1 MSAFTSEI
9 GTKRTCRAGL
19 RMSVDWG
26 RPEAAGEA
34 STDAIDP
41 NRTSK
46 PLVLTGLSLCDI
58 LTNMKVLWASAGIQ

>member
-1 MSAFTSEI
+1 MTGF

-41 NRTSK
+41 SQTFDLTSIWSRFRS
-46 PLVLTGLSLCDI
+46 TCGFERCD
-58 LTNMKVLWASAGIQ
+58 LLNSVPPSQTR